1 MIMEELKSLPPRQQ
15 VYTKKLMYEALHT
28 GILKTFENDEKHV
41 SENLDSSVKDDKT
54 QKITL
59 TEWDENIIS
68 VISMVLGKGSRS
80 KAFDLI
86 KLLISEKHINFNEN
100 YTITHLK
107 TDMDIPIQ
115 EFLRFIFVMNANV
128 KEYEVFFKM
137 IINHIPIELIRN
149 PKLIKLKENQDITK
163 LIGGTSNIDKPF
175 KWLLFK

>member
-1 MIMEELKSLPPRQQ
+1 MM
-15 VYTKKLMYEALHT
+15 KKQA
-28 GILKTFENDEKHV
+28 
-41 SENLDSSVKDDKT
+41 SENLDSTVEDDKT

-86 KLLISEKHINFNEN
+86 KLLISEKHITFNEN

-149 PKLIKLKENQDITK
+149 PKMIKFKENHGITK
-163 LIGGTSNIDKPF
+163 SIV
-175 KWLLFK
+175 